1 MKRRARRLRLAA
13 ACALALCATA
23 AHAGAQ
29 QYEPMSASV
38 RASLHSA
45 VSDQKPPTLS
55 IKDPRERERWLGE
68 MSRRLARYIADEG
81 YRHELLISIH
91 YEATRAGLDPQLVLA
106 LIQVESAFR
115 KYAISSAG
123 ARGYMQVMPFWIRV
137 IGEPGD
143 NLFFMRKNLR
153 YGCTILRHYLDIEK
167 GDLFRALGRYNGSL
181 GRAEY
186 PNLVRRAWESNWS
199 YVPLPP
205 APENQSTTQ
214 ETTQTTQTTQET
226 PPPASAQKPVTP
238 APVPKAAQPAP
249 AQKPVTPAPAQKP
262 VTPAPLPRTASGQ
275 ITKTPPPAAAV
286 PAAPAA
292 QKQPA
297 PAPKQPV
304 PAATKQ
310 PTQVAQP
317 APKQPAA
324 PAAASAQSP
333 AAPAAS
339 KQPAPVAQ
347 PVPKQPAA
355 PAAAPAPVPA
365 AKPAPQ
371 KQN

>member
-68 MSRRLARYIADEG
+68 MSRRLARYIADEN

-186 PNLVRRAWESNWS
+186 PNLVRRAWENNWS

-249 AQKPVTPAPAQKP
+249 AQKPVTPAP
-262 VTPAPLPRTASGQ
+262 LPRTASGQ
-275 ITKTPPPAAAV
+275 ITKTPPPTAAV

-304 PAATKQ
+304 PAASKQ
-310 PTQVAQP
+310 PAPVAQP

-324 PAAASAQSP
+324 PAAAPAQSP

-339 KQPAPVAQ
+339 KQPAPA
-347 PVPKQPAA
+347 PVQKQPA
-355 PAAAPAPVPA
+355 APVPA